1 MGGAEFTVVYE
12 INKTV
17 NGLST
22 KKLDIEEIYQSLL
35 QFKESTQCSGK
46 ILHPIFEGSEITIYK
61 NKYSYL
67 VYEKRNLPFKSFPE
81 YKLILDQFVTMAY
94 DF

>member
-12 INKTV
+12 INKIV

-22 KKLDIEEIYQSLL
+22 KKVGIEEIYQSLL
-35 QFKESTQCSGK
+35 RFKESTQCSGK
-46 ILHPIFEGSEITIYK
+46 ELHPLFEGSEIIIYK

-67 VYEKRNLPFKSFPE
+67 VYEQRNLPFKSFPE
-81 YKLILDQFVTMAY
+81 YKLILD
-94 DF
+94 